1 MNIIQRLINRIRF
14 KRTIRCDEST
24 NVVNGI
30 AKARNLYKELI
41 PMAHPDRH
49 QKQKE
54 IAEELTQR
62 IIENRYNY
70 EALLLLKQEVKEK
83 LNNTNI

>member
-1 MNIIQRLINRIRF
+1 MGFIQRLLNRIRF
-14 KRTIRCDEST
+14 RKTIKHDEST

-30 AKARNLYKELI
+30 AKARKLYKELI
-41 PMAHPDRH
+41 PKVHPDRH

-62 IIENRYNY
+62 INENRYNY
-70 EALLLLKQEVKEK
+70 DALLILKREAEEK
-83 LNNTNI
+83 LYNK